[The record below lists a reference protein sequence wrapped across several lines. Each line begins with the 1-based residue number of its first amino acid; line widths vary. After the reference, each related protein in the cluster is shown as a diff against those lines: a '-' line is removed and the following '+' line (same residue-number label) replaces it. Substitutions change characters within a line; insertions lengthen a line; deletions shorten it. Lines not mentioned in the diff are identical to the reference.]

1 MAHLTESHRIKIE
14 HYLNENY
21 SYRKIAELLN
31 VNVSTIS
38 REVKRNIRT
47 YSISNHMV
55 VVECIHKD
63 NCERLKRSSKS
74 KMCSINCPDYELRK
88 CDRFSTKNAKPVCNS
103 CPNNAKCKLARKKY
117 IANVANN
124 KYELRILLRPKIR
137 ITQEQFDFIN
147 KLFSEKMIKG
157 QSISVIYQNHKD
169 VIMISENTVRNYL
182 KRGLLQSNQLDMI
195 RPRFT
200 ANKSVKRRVIKNVDL
215 LNGRTYEDYI
225 NYTKEK
231 DILIVQ
237 LDTIVG
243 KLVDNKKI
251 LTIHWPSFHF
261 QIGILLEK
269 LSPTFVNNA
278 LMELKNKLGLETY
291 KILFQVI
298 LTDNGIEFSLL
309 DEIEN
314 DENGEL
320 ITKVFFC
327 DPYKSSQKGSCERNH
342 EFIRYVL
349 PKGVS
354 FDNLNQK
361 DVDLIFSH
369 INSTPRNSL
378 GFKTPFE
385 LFKTAFGIEALRI
398 LNINEINKD
407 DVHLKPKLIK

>member
-55 VVECIHKD
+55 IVECIHKD
-63 NCERLKRSSKS
+63 NCERLKGSSKS

-124 KYELRILLRPKIR
+124 KYELRIILRPKIR

-147 KLFSEKMIKG
+147 KLFSEKMTKG

-169 VIMISENTVRNYL
+169 EIMISENTVRNYL
-182 KRGLLQSNQLDMI
+182 KRGLLKSNQLDMI

-237 LDTIVG
+237 LDTVVG

-269 LSPTFVNNA
+269 LSPAFVNNA

-385 LFKTAFGIEALRI
+385 LFKTAFGIDVLRI

-407 DVHLKPKLIK
+407 DVHLKPELIK

>member
-55 VVECIHKD
+55 IVECIHKD
-63 NCERLKRSSKS
+63 NCERLKGSSKS

-147 KLFSEKMIKG
+147 KLFSEKMTKG

-169 VIMISENTVRNYL
+169 EIMISENTVRNYL
-182 KRGLLQSNQLDMI
+182 KRGLLKSNQLDMI

-237 LDTIVG
+237 LDTVVG

-269 LSPTFVNNA
+269 LSPSFVNNA

-385 LFKTAFGIEALRI
+385 LFKTAFGIEVLRI

-407 DVHLKPKLIK
+407 DVHLKPELIK

>member
-55 VVECIHKD
+55 IVECIHKD
-63 NCERLKRSSKS
+63 NCERLKGSSKS

-124 KYELRILLRPKIR
+124 KYELRIILRPKIR

-147 KLFSEKMIKG
+147 KLFSEKMTKG

-169 VIMISENTVRNYL
+169 EIMISENTVRNYL
-182 KRGLLQSNQLDMI
+182 KRGLLKSNQLDMI

-237 LDTIVG
+237 LDTVVG

-269 LSPTFVNNA
+269 LSPAFVNNA

-327 DPYKSSQKGSCERNH
+327 DPYKSSQKGSYERNH

-385 LFKTAFGIEALRI
+385 LFKTAFGIEVLRI

-407 DVHLKPKLIK
+407 DVHLKPELIK

>member
-55 VVECIHKD
+55 IVECIHKD
-63 NCERLKRSSKS
+63 NCERLKGSSKS

-124 KYELRILLRPKIR
+124 KYELRIILRPKIR

-147 KLFSEKMIKG
+147 KLFSEKMTKG

-169 VIMISENTVRNYL
+169 EIMISENTVRNYL
-182 KRGLLQSNQLDMI
+182 KRGLLKSNQLDMI

-237 LDTIVG
+237 LDTVVG

-269 LSPTFVNNA
+269 LSPAFVNNA

-327 DPYKSSQKGSCERNH
+327 DPYKSSQKASCERNH

-385 LFKTAFGIEALRI
+385 LFKTAFGIEVLRI

-407 DVHLKPKLIK
+407 DVHLKPELIK

>member
-63 NCERLKRSSKS
+63 NCERLKGSSKS

-124 KYELRILLRPKIR
+124 KYELRIILRPKIR

-147 KLFSEKMIKG
+147 KLFSEKMTKG
-157 QSISVIYQNHKD
+157 QSISIIYQNHKD
-169 VIMISENTVRNYL
+169 EIMISENTVRNYL
-182 KRGLLQSNQLDMI
+182 KRGLLKSNQLDMI

-237 LDTIVG
+237 LDTVVG

-269 LSPTFVNNA
+269 LSPAFVNNA

-309 DEIEN
+309 DEIEI

-385 LFKTAFGIEALRI
+385 LFKTAFGIEVLRI

-407 DVHLKPKLIK
+407 DVHLKPELIK

>member
-31 VNVSTIS
+31 VNVSTVS

-55 VVECIHKD
+55 IVECIHKD
-63 NCERLKRSSKS
+63 NCERLKGSSKS

-124 KYELRILLRPKIR
+124 KYELRIILRPKIR

-147 KLFSEKMIKG
+147 KLFSEKMTKG

-169 VIMISENTVRNYL
+169 EIMISENTVRNYL
-182 KRGLLQSNQLDMI
+182 KRGLLKSNQLDMI

-237 LDTIVG
+237 LDTVVG

-269 LSPTFVNNA
+269 LSPAFVNNA

-309 DEIEN
+309 DEIEI

-385 LFKTAFGIEALRI
+385 LFKTAFGIEVLRI

-407 DVHLKPKLIK
+407 DVHLKPELIK

>member
-63 NCERLKRSSKS
+63 NCERLKGSSKS

-88 CDRFSTKNAKPVCNS
+88 CDRFSTKNAKHVCNS

-124 KYELRILLRPKIR
+124 KYELRIISRPKIR

-147 KLFSEKMIKG
+147 KLFSEKMTKG

-169 VIMISENTVRNYL
+169 EIMISENTVRNYL
-182 KRGLLQSNQLDMI
+182 KRGLLKSNQLDMI

-200 ANKSVKRRVIKNVDL
+200 ANKSVKRRVIKNVNL

-237 LDTIVG
+237 LDTVVG

-269 LSPTFVNNA
+269 LSPSFVNNA

-385 LFKTAFGIEALRI
+385 LFKTAFGIDVLKI

-407 DVHLKPKLIK
+407 DIHLKPELIK

>member
-47 YSISNHMV
+47 YSISNHMII
-55 VVECIHKD
+55 VECIHKD
-63 NCERLKRSSKS
+63 NCERLKGSSKS

-124 KYELRILLRPKIR
+124 KYELRIILRPKIR

-147 KLFSEKMIKG
+147 KLFSEKMTKG

-169 VIMISENTVRNYL
+169 EIMISENTVRNYL
-182 KRGLLQSNQLDMI
+182 KRGLLKSNQLDMI

-231 DILIVQ
+231 DVLIVQ
-237 LDTIVG
+237 LDTVVG

-269 LSPTFVNNA
+269 LSPAFVNNA

-309 DEIEN
+309 DEIEI

-385 LFKTAFGIEALRI
+385 LFKTAFGIEVLRI

-407 DVHLKPKLIK
+407 DVHLKPELIK

>member
-63 NCERLKRSSKS
+63 NCERLKGSSKS

-88 CDRFSTKNAKPVCNS
+88 CNRFSTKNTKPVCNS

-124 KYELRILLRPKIR
+124 KYELRIISRPKIR

-147 KLFSEKMIKG
+147 KLFSEKMTKG

-169 VIMISENTVRNYL
+169 EIMISENTVRNYL
-182 KRGLLQSNQLDMI
+182 KRGLLKSNQLDMI

-200 ANKSVKRRVIKNVDL
+200 ANKSVKRRVIKNVNL

-237 LDTIVG
+237 LDTVVG

-269 LSPTFVNNA
+269 LSPSFVNNA

-385 LFKTAFGIEALRI
+385 LFKTAFGIEVLRI

>member
-55 VVECIHKD
+55 IVECIHKD
-63 NCERLKRSSKS
+63 NCERLKGSSKS
-74 KMCSINCPDYELRK
+74 KMCSINCPNYELRK

-124 KYELRILLRPKIR
+124 KYKLRIILRPKIR

-147 KLFSEKMIKG
+147 KLFSEKMTKG
-157 QSISVIYQNHKD
+157 QSISAIYQNHKD
-169 VIMISENTVRNYL
+169 EIMISENTVRNYL
-182 KRGLLQSNQLDMI
+182 KRGLLKSNQLDMI

-237 LDTIVG
+237 LDTVVG

-269 LSPTFVNNA
+269 LSPAFVNNV

-385 LFKTAFGIEALRI
+385 LFKTAFGIEVLRI

-407 DVHLKPKLIK
+407 DVHLKPELIK

>member
-21 SYRKIAELLN
+21 SYRKIAELLS

-74 KMCSINCPDYELRK
+74 KMWSINCPDYELRK

-147 KLFSEKMIKG
+147 KLFSEKMTKG

-169 VIMISENTVRNYL
+169 EIMISENTVRNYL
-182 KRGLLQSNQLDMI
+182 KRGLLKSNQLDMI

-237 LDTIVG
+237 LDTVVG

-269 LSPTFVNNA
+269 LSPSFVNNA

-327 DPYKSSQKGSCERNH
+327 DPYKSSQKGACERNH

-385 LFKTAFGIEALRI
+385 LFKTAFGIEVLRI

-407 DVHLKPKLIK
+407 DVHLKPELIK

>member
-55 VVECIHKD
+55 IVECIHKD
-63 NCERLKRSSKS
+63 TCERLKRSSKS
-74 KMCSINCPDYELRK
+74 KMCSINCLDYELRK

-124 KYELRILLRPKIR
+124 KYELRIILRPKIR

-147 KLFSEKMIKG
+147 KLFSEKMAKG

-169 VIMISENTVRNYL
+169 EIMISENTVRNYL
-182 KRGLLQSNQLDMI
+182 KRGLLKSNQLDMI

-237 LDTIVG
+237 LDTVVG

-269 LSPTFVNNA
+269 LSPAFVNNA

-361 DVDLIFSH
+361 DVDLMFSH

-385 LFKTAFGIEALRI
+385 LFKTAFGIDVLRI

-407 DVHLKPKLIK
+407 DVHLKPELIK

>member
-55 VVECIHKD
+55 IVECIHKD
-63 NCERLKRSSKS
+63 NCERLKGSSKS

-147 KLFSEKMIKG
+147 KLFSEKMAKG

-169 VIMISENTVRNYL
+169 EIMISENTVRNYL
-182 KRGLLQSNQLDMI
+182 KRGLLKSNQLDMI

-237 LDTIVG
+237 LDTVVG

-261 QIGILLEK
+261 QIGIILEK
-269 LSPTFVNNA
+269 LSPAFVNNA

-385 LFKTAFGIEALRI
+385 LFKTAFGIEVLRI

-407 DVHLKPKLIK
+407 DVHLKPELIK

>member
-55 VVECIHKD
+55 IVECIHKD
-63 NCERLKRSSKS
+63 NCERLKGSSKS
-74 KMCSINCPDYELRK
+74 KMCSINCPNYELRK

-103 CPNNAKCKLARKKY
+103 CPNNAECKLARKKY

-124 KYELRILLRPKIR
+124 KYELRIILRPKIR

-147 KLFSEKMIKG
+147 KLFSEKMTKG

-169 VIMISENTVRNYL
+169 EIMISENTVRNYL
-182 KRGLLQSNQLDMI
+182 KRGLLKSNQLDMI

-237 LDTIVG
+237 LDTVVG

-269 LSPTFVNNA
+269 LSPAFVNNV

-385 LFKTAFGIEALRI
+385 LFKTAFGIEVLRI

-407 DVHLKPKLIK
+407 DVHLKPELIK

>member
-55 VVECIHKD
+55 IVECIHKD
-63 NCERLKRSSKS
+63 NCERLKGSSKS

-124 KYELRILLRPKIR
+124 KYELRIILRPKIR

-147 KLFSEKMIKG
+147 KLFSEKMAKG

-169 VIMISENTVRNYL
+169 EIMISENTVRNYL
-182 KRGLLQSNQLDMI
+182 KRGLLKSNQLDMI

-237 LDTIVG
+237 LDTVVG

-269 LSPTFVNNA
+269 LSPAFVNNA

-385 LFKTAFGIEALRI
+385 LFKTAFGIDVLRI

-407 DVHLKPKLIK
+407 DVHLKPELIK

>member
-55 VVECIHKD
+55 IVECIHKD
-63 NCERLKRSSKS
+63 NCERLKGSSKS

-147 KLFSEKMIKG
+147 KLFSEKMTKG

-169 VIMISENTVRNYL
+169 EIMISENTVRNYL
-182 KRGLLQSNQLDMI
+182 KRGLLKSNQLDMI

-237 LDTIVG
+237 LDTVVG

-269 LSPTFVNNA
+269 LSPSFVNNA

-385 LFKTAFGIEALRI
+385 LFKTAFGIDVLRI

-407 DVHLKPKLIK
+407 DVHLKPELIK

>member
-63 NCERLKRSSKS
+63 NCERLKGSSKS

-124 KYELRILLRPKIR
+124 KYELRIILRPKIR

-147 KLFSEKMIKG
+147 KLFSEKMTKG

-169 VIMISENTVRNYL
+169 EIMISENTVRNYL
-182 KRGLLQSNQLDMI
+182 KRGLLKSNQLDMI

-237 LDTIVG
+237 LDTVVG

-269 LSPTFVNNA
+269 LSPAFVNNA

-385 LFKTAFGIEALRI
+385 LFKTAFGIDVLRI

-407 DVHLKPKLIK
+407 DVHLKPELIK

>member
-55 VVECIHKD
+55 IVECIHKD
-63 NCERLKRSSKS
+63 NCERLKGSSKS

-147 KLFSEKMIKG
+147 KLFSEKMAKG

-169 VIMISENTVRNYL
+169 EIMISENTVRNYL
-182 KRGLLQSNQLDMI
+182 KRGLLKSNQLDMI

-237 LDTIVG
+237 LDTVVG

-269 LSPTFVNNA
+269 LSPAFVNNA

-385 LFKTAFGIEALRI
+385 LFKTAFGIDVLRI

-407 DVHLKPKLIK
+407 DVHLKPELIK

>member
-55 VVECIHKD
+55 IVECIHKD
-63 NCERLKRSSKS
+63 NCERLKGSSKS
-74 KMCSINCPDYELRK
+74 KMCSINCPNYELRK

-124 KYELRILLRPKIR
+124 KYELRIILRPKIR

-147 KLFSEKMIKG
+147 KLFSEKMTKG

-169 VIMISENTVRNYL
+169 EIMISENTVRNYL
-182 KRGLLQSNQLDMI
+182 KRGLLKSNQLDMI

-237 LDTIVG
+237 LDTVVG

-269 LSPTFVNNA
+269 LSPAFVNNV

-385 LFKTAFGIEALRI
+385 LFKTAFGIEVLTI

-407 DVHLKPKLIK
+407 DVHLKLELIK

>member
-63 NCERLKRSSKS
+63 NCERLKGSSKS

-88 CDRFSTKNAKPVCNS
+88 CDRFSTKNAKHVCNS

-124 KYELRILLRPKIR
+124 KYELRIISRPKIR

-147 KLFSEKMIKG
+147 KLFSEKMTKG

-169 VIMISENTVRNYL
+169 EIMISENTVRNYL
-182 KRGLLQSNQLDMI
+182 KRGLLKSNQLDMI

-237 LDTIVG
+237 LDTVVG

-269 LSPTFVNNA
+269 LSPAFVNNA

-298 LTDNGIEFSLL
+298 LTDNGIKFSLL

-385 LFKTAFGIEALRI
+385 LFKTAFGIEVLRI

>member
-55 VVECIHKD
+55 IVECIHKD
-63 NCERLKRSSKS
+63 NCERLKGSSKS
-74 KMCSINCPDYELRK
+74 KMCSINCPNYELRK

-124 KYELRILLRPKIR
+124 KYELRIILRPKIR

-147 KLFSEKMIKG
+147 KLFSEKMTKG

-169 VIMISENTVRNYL
+169 EIMISENTVRNYL
-182 KRGLLQSNQLDMI
+182 KRGLLKSNQLDMI

-237 LDTIVG
+237 LDTVVG

-269 LSPTFVNNA
+269 LSPAFVNNA
-278 LMELKNKLGLETY
+278 LMELKNKLGLVTY

-309 DEIEN
+309 DEIEI

-385 LFKTAFGIEALRI
+385 LFKTAFGIEVLRI

-407 DVHLKPKLIK
+407 DVHLKPELIK

>member
-63 NCERLKRSSKS
+63 NCERLKGSSKS
-74 KMCSINCPDYELRK
+74 KMCSINCLDYELRK
-88 CDRFSTKNAKPVCNS
+88 CDRFSTKNAKHVCNS
-103 CPNNAKCKLARKKY
+103 CPSNAKCKLARKKY

-124 KYELRILLRPKIR
+124 KYELRIISRPKIR

-147 KLFSEKMIKG
+147 KLFSEKMTKG

-169 VIMISENTVRNYL
+169 EIMISENTVRNYL
-182 KRGLLQSNQLDMI
+182 KRGLLKSNQLDMI

-200 ANKSVKRRVIKNVDL
+200 ANKSVKRRVIKNVNL

-237 LDTIVG
+237 LDTVVG

-269 LSPTFVNNA
+269 LSPSFVNNA

>member
-55 VVECIHKD
+55 IVECIHKD
-63 NCERLKRSSKS
+63 NCERLKGSSKS

-124 KYELRILLRPKIR
+124 KYELRIISRPKIR

-147 KLFSEKMIKG
+147 KLFSEKMTKG

-169 VIMISENTVRNYL
+169 EIMISENTVRNYL
-182 KRGLLQSNQLDMI
+182 KRGLLKSNQLDMI

-237 LDTIVG
+237 LDTVVG

-269 LSPTFVNNA
+269 LSPAFVNNA

-385 LFKTAFGIEALRI
+385 LFKTAFGIDVLRI

-407 DVHLKPKLIK
+407 DVHLKPELIK

>member
-63 NCERLKRSSKS
+63 NCERLKGSSKS

-103 CPNNAKCKLARKKY
+103 CPNNAKCKLARKNY

-147 KLFSEKMIKG
+147 KLFSEKMTKG

-169 VIMISENTVRNYL
+169 EIMISENTVRNYL
-182 KRGLLQSNQLDMI
+182 KRGLLKSNQLDMI

-237 LDTIVG
+237 LDTVVG

-269 LSPTFVNNA
+269 LSPAFVNNA

-385 LFKTAFGIEALRI
+385 LFKTAFGIEVLRI

-407 DVHLKPKLIK
+407 DVHLKPELIK

>member
-55 VVECIHKD
+55 IVECIHKD
-63 NCERLKRSSKS
+63 NCERLKGSSKS

-124 KYELRILLRPKIR
+124 KYELRIILRPKIR

-147 KLFSEKMIKG
+147 KLFSEKMTKG

-169 VIMISENTVRNYL
+169 EIMISENTVRNYL
-182 KRGLLQSNQLDMI
+182 KRGLLKSNQLDMI

-231 DILIVQ
+231 DIFIVQ
-237 LDTIVG
+237 LDTVVG

-269 LSPTFVNNA
+269 LSPSFVNNA

-385 LFKTAFGIEALRI
+385 LFKTAFGIEVLRI

>member
-55 VVECIHKD
+55 IVECIHKD
-63 NCERLKRSSKS
+63 NCERLKGSSKS

-88 CDRFSTKNAKPVCNS
+88 CDRFSTKNAKHVCNS

-147 KLFSEKMIKG
+147 KLFSEKMAKG

-169 VIMISENTVRNYL
+169 EIMISENTVRNYL
-182 KRGLLQSNQLDMI
+182 KRGLLKSNQLDMI

-237 LDTIVG
+237 LDTVVG

-269 LSPTFVNNA
+269 LSTAFVNNA

-385 LFKTAFGIEALRI
+385 LFKTAFGIEVLRI

-407 DVHLKPKLIK
+407 DVHLKPELIK

>member
-47 YSISNHMV
+47 YSISNHMII
-55 VVECIHKD
+55 VECIHKD
-63 NCERLKRSSKS
+63 NCERLKGSSKS

-124 KYELRILLRPKIR
+124 KYELRIILRPKIR

-147 KLFSEKMIKG
+147 KLFSEKMTKG

-169 VIMISENTVRNYL
+169 EIMVSENTVRNYL
-182 KRGLLQSNQLDMI
+182 KRGLLKSNQLDMI

-237 LDTIVG
+237 LDTVVG

-269 LSPTFVNNA
+269 LSPAFVNNA
-278 LMELKNKLGLETY
+278 LMELKNKLGLVTY

-385 LFKTAFGIEALRI
+385 LFKTAFGIEVLRI

-407 DVHLKPKLIK
+407 DVHLKPELIK

>member
-55 VVECIHKD
+55 IVECIHKD
-63 NCERLKRSSKS
+63 NCERLKGSSKS
-74 KMCSINCPDYELRK
+74 KMCSINCPNYELRK

-124 KYELRILLRPKIR
+124 KYELRIILRPKIR

-147 KLFSEKMIKG
+147 KLFSEKMTKG

-169 VIMISENTVRNYL
+169 EIMISENTVRNYL
-182 KRGLLQSNQLDMI
+182 KRGLLKSNQLDMI

-237 LDTIVG
+237 LDTLVG

-269 LSPTFVNNA
+269 LSPAFVNNV

-385 LFKTAFGIEALRI
+385 LFKTAFGIEVLRI

-407 DVHLKPKLIK
+407 DVHLKPELIK

>member
-55 VVECIHKD
+55 IVECIHKD
-63 NCERLKRSSKS
+63 NCERLKGSSKS

-124 KYELRILLRPKIR
+124 KYELRIISRPKIR

-147 KLFSEKMIKG
+147 KLFSEKMTKG

-169 VIMISENTVRNYL
+169 EIMISENTVRNYL
-182 KRGLLQSNQLDMI
+182 KRGLLKSNQLDMI

-200 ANKSVKRRVIKNVDL
+200 ANKSVKRRVIKNVNL

-237 LDTIVG
+237 LDTVVG

-269 LSPTFVNNA
+269 LSPSFVNNA

-385 LFKTAFGIEALRI
+385 LFKTAFGIEVLRI

>member
-55 VVECIHKD
+55 VVECINKD

-147 KLFSEKMIKG
+147 KLFSEKMTKG

-169 VIMISENTVRNYL
+169 EIMISENTVRNYL
-182 KRGLLQSNQLDMI
+182 KRGLLKSNQLDMI

-237 LDTIVG
+237 LDTVVG

-269 LSPTFVNNA
+269 LSPAFVNNA

-327 DPYKSSQKGSCERNH
+327 DPYKSSQKGACERNH

-385 LFKTAFGIEALRI
+385 LFKTAFGIEVLRI

-407 DVHLKPKLIK
+407 DVHLKPELIK

>member
-55 VVECIHKD
+55 IVECIHKD
-63 NCERLKRSSKS
+63 NCERLKGSSKS

-103 CPNNAKCKLARKKY
+103 CPNNAKCKLAKKKY

-124 KYELRILLRPKIR
+124 KYELRIILRPKIR

-147 KLFSEKMIKG
+147 KLFSEKMTKG

-169 VIMISENTVRNYL
+169 EIMISENTVRNYL
-182 KRGLLQSNQLDMI
+182 KRGLLKSNQLDMI

-237 LDTIVG
+237 LDTVVG

-269 LSPTFVNNA
+269 LSPSFVNNA

-385 LFKTAFGIEALRI
+385 LFKTAFGIDVLRI

-407 DVHLKPKLIK
+407 DVHLKPELIK

>member
-55 VVECIHKD
+55 IVECIHKD
-63 NCERLKRSSKS
+63 NCERLKGSSKS

-124 KYELRILLRPKIR
+124 KYELRIILRPKIR

-147 KLFSEKMIKG
+147 KLFSEKMTKG

-169 VIMISENTVRNYL
+169 EIMVSENTVRNYL
-182 KRGLLQSNQLDMI
+182 KRGLLKSNQLDMI

-225 NYTKEK
+225 NYTKKK

-237 LDTIVG
+237 LDTVVG

-269 LSPTFVNNA
+269 LSPAFVNNA

-309 DEIEN
+309 DEIEI

-385 LFKTAFGIEALRI
+385 LFKTAFGIEVLRI

-407 DVHLKPKLIK
+407 DVHLKPELIK

>member
-63 NCERLKRSSKS
+63 NCERLKGSSKS

-124 KYELRILLRPKIR
+124 KYELRIILRPKIR

-147 KLFSEKMIKG
+147 KLFSEKMTKG

-169 VIMISENTVRNYL
+169 EIMISENTVRNYL
-182 KRGLLQSNQLDMI
+182 KRGLLKSNQLDMI

-237 LDTIVG
+237 LDTVVG

-269 LSPTFVNNA
+269 LSPAFVNNA

-385 LFKTAFGIEALRI
+385 LFKTAFGIEVLKI

-407 DVHLKPKLIK
+407 DVHLKPELIK

>member
-55 VVECIHKD
+55 IVECIHKD
-63 NCERLKRSSKS
+63 NCERLKGSSKS

-103 CPNNAKCKLARKKY
+103 CPNNAKCKLAKKKY

-124 KYELRILLRPKIR
+124 KYELRIILRPKIR

-147 KLFSEKMIKG
+147 KLFSEKMTKG

-169 VIMISENTVRNYL
+169 EIMVSENTVRNYL
-182 KRGLLQSNQLDMI
+182 KRGLLKSNQLDMI

-237 LDTIVG
+237 LDTVVG

-269 LSPTFVNNA
+269 LSPAFVNNA

-309 DEIEN
+309 DEIEI
-314 DENGEL
+314 DGNGEL

-385 LFKTAFGIEALRI
+385 LFKTAFGIEVLRI

-407 DVHLKPKLIK
+407 DVHLKPELIK

>member
-1 MAHLTESHRIKIE
+1 
-14 HYLNENY
+14 
-21 SYRKIAELLN
+21 
-31 VNVSTIS
+31 
-38 REVKRNIRT
+38 
-47 YSISNHMV
+47 MV

-63 NCERLKRSSKS
+63 NCERLKGSSKS

-88 CDRFSTKNAKPVCNS
+88 CDRFSTKNAKHVCNS
-103 CPNNAKCKLARKKY
+103 CPSNAKCKLARKKY

-124 KYELRILLRPKIR
+124 KYELRIISRPKIR

-147 KLFSEKMIKG
+147 KLFSEKMTKG

-169 VIMISENTVRNYL
+169 EIMISENTVRNYL
-182 KRGLLQSNQLDMI
+182 KRGLLKSNQLDMI

-200 ANKSVKRRVIKNVDL
+200 ANKSVKRRVIKNVNL

-237 LDTIVG
+237 LDTVVG

-269 LSPTFVNNA
+269 LSPSFVNNA

-385 LFKTAFGIEALRI
+385 LFKTAFGIEVLRI

>member
-55 VVECIHKD
+55 VVECIHKG
-63 NCERLKRSSKS
+63 NCERLKGSSKS

-88 CDRFSTKNAKPVCNS
+88 CDRFSTKNAKHVCNS

-124 KYELRILLRPKIR
+124 KYELRIISRPKIR

-147 KLFSEKMIKG
+147 KLFSEKMTKG

-169 VIMISENTVRNYL
+169 EIMISENTVRNYL
-182 KRGLLQSNQLDMI
+182 KRGLLKSNQLDMI

-237 LDTIVG
+237 LDTVVG

-269 LSPTFVNNA
+269 LSPAFVNNA

-385 LFKTAFGIEALRI
+385 LFKTAFGIEVLRI

-407 DVHLKPKLIK
+407 DVHLKPELIK

>member
-55 VVECIHKD
+55 IVECIHKD
-63 NCERLKRSSKS
+63 NCERLKGSSKS

-124 KYELRILLRPKIR
+124 KYELRIILRPKIR

-147 KLFSEKMIKG
+147 KLFSEKMTKG

-169 VIMISENTVRNYL
+169 EIMISENTVRNYL
-182 KRGLLQSNQLDMI
+182 KRGLLNSNQLDMI

-237 LDTIVG
+237 LDTVVG

-269 LSPTFVNNA
+269 LSPAFVNNA

-385 LFKTAFGIEALRI
+385 LFKTAFGIEVLRI

-407 DVHLKPKLIK
+407 DVHLKPELIK

>member
-63 NCERLKRSSKS
+63 NCERLKGSSKS

-124 KYELRILLRPKIR
+124 KYELRIILRPKIR

-147 KLFSEKMIKG
+147 KLFSEKMTKG

-169 VIMISENTVRNYL
+169 EIMISENTVRNYL
-182 KRGLLQSNQLDMI
+182 KRGLLKSNQLDMI

-237 LDTIVG
+237 LDTVVG

-269 LSPTFVNNA
+269 LSPSFVNNA

-385 LFKTAFGIEALRI
+385 LFKTAFGIDVLRI

-407 DVHLKPKLIK
+407 DVHLKPELIK